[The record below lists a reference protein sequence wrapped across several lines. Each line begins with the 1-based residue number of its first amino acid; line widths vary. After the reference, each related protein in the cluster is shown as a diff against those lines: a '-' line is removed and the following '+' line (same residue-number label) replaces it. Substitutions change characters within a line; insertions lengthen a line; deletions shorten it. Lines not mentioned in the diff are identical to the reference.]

1 MSSTHHL
8 QKFCHASHK
17 LEHQHSWQD
26 DFETRS
32 VQSMDIYYSI
42 SLVPKE
48 RVKKSTDQVAEG
60 KRGGW
65 VGGGGEIPLFVK

>member
-42 SLVPKE
+42 SFVAKE

-60 KRGGW
+60 ERVGW
-65 VGGGGEIPLFVK
+65 GGGEIPLFVK